1 MATLQELQQLIS
13 PEVRAGVPLA
23 PLTTY
28 HFGGPAEFYFEAG
41 TAADAVRA
49 ARVAAESRLPL
60 TILGGG
66 SNILVADEGVKGL
79 VLRLADR
86 GVRVE
91 GQRVVAGAG
100 APPGIVA
107 LRSVEAG
114 LAGFEWAAGL
124 PGTIGGAVRG
134 NAGMFGG
141 EMKDS
146 VESVRVLDG
155 AGEKTLA
162 NADLAFGYR
171 DSLFKKRRDLVILE
185 AALKLRPGGGVEAG
199 KALMRRNLEE
209 KRLKQPI
216 EHYSAGCVFK
226 NWKPEPSEQLDTLRR
241 SLDLNKEEKIPL
253 TPLGTIP
260 AGWIIDRAQL
270 KGYRVGHSWVSE
282 KHGNFLVNDGR
293 GTASE
298 MVALIAAVKMKV
310 RDMTRGIVNL
320 EEEIE
325 YVGF

>member
-1 MATLQELQQLIS
+1 MATLQELQQIIS
-13 PEVRAGVPLA
+13 PEVRVGVSLA
-23 PLTTY
+23 SFTTY
-28 HFGGPAEFYFEAG
+28 RFGGPAEFFFEAT
-41 TAADAVRA
+41 TADDAVRA
-49 ARVAAESRLPL
+49 VRAAAELELPL
-60 TILGGG
+60 TVLGGG
-66 SNILVADEGVKGL
+66 SNVLVADDGVKGL

-86 GVRVE
+86 RVRIE
-91 GQRVVAGAG
+91 GEKVIAGAG
-100 APPGIVA
+100 APPGNIA

-155 AGEKTLA
+155 SEAKILA

-185 AALKLRPGGGVEAG
+185 VMMKLRPGSGVEAG

-209 KRLKQPI
+209 KRLKQPL

-226 NWKPEPSEQLDTLRR
+226 NWKPESPEQLETLRKA
-241 SLDLNKEEKIPL
+241 LDLNKDEKIPL
-253 TPLGTIP
+253 TPLGTVP

-282 KHGNFLVNDGR
+282 KHGNFLLNDGC

-298 MVALIAAVKMKV
+298 MIALIAAIKMKV
-310 RDMTRGIVNL
+310 RDMTHGIVNF